1 MTHLA
6 YLLTNAFQT
15 KMTPWGLPWTLW
27 LHQLDPHW
35 CMLRITVGKP
45 KGEGYDPWKLGFVD
59 GKFQD
64 SGAQG
69 YENTM
74 FATCENSEHVPVTAT
89 LRSHLNFFLPED
101 ILRSFNFWTPRVS
114 EGIALH
120 GGKWWCSPMQNLY
133 LQNAQVFWSRSS
145 SGVKLPSL
153 CVYLCILIHLFFCL
167 VLKAPNLYI
176 LQYFIFWNLWQGSCV
191 PQNLF
196 PFNIDSRSATAEA
209 WIHLSLPWEGTG
221 TWYFRRP
228 AMKVSWRGLINIIN
242 IMLELRT
249 MLGVLHVIDKIVLG
263 IFGIHVHGILAF
275 VSFFVRKSWHLS
287 RSPQQVTKRWCNK
300 SHWRRNHP
308 LDGILILLIQGCYI
322 VFSCIIT
329 CIIRLYFIE
338 YCITLNCIMI
348 CHFMYYYAI
357 LYCMIFWLF

>member
-1 MTHLA
+1 MP
-6 YLLTNAFQT
+6 FQQRW
-15 KMTPWGLPWTLW
+15 TPLGLPWTLW
-27 LHQLDPHW
+27 LNQLDPHW

-45 KGEGYDPWKLGFVD
+45 NGEGYDPWKLGFVD

-114 EGIALH
+114 DGMHCMVGNNDVLQCKICTCKMLRFSEAGAAVV
-120 GGKWWCSPMQNLY
+120 SNY
-133 LQNAQVFWSRSS
+133 LR
-145 SGVKLPSL
+145 
-153 CVYLCILIHLFFCL
+153 YLSIFAYWFIFLFCL
-167 VLKAPNLYI
+167 VFKAPNLYI

-209 WIHLSLPWEGTG
+209 WIHLTLPWEGTG
-221 TWYFRRP
+221 TWYGP
-228 AMKVSWRGLINIIN
+228 SCYESVSWRGLINIII

-249 MLGVLHVIDKIVLG
+249 MLGVLHVGVSKNNGTPKSSILIGFSIINHPFWGTPIVG
-263 IFGIHVHGILAF
+263 NTHVDWQDSFRNIRDTFCMPRHSSLFCQEILA
-275 VSFFVRKSWHLS
+275 S
-287 RSPQQVTKRWCNK
+287 
-300 SHWRRNHP
+300 
-308 LDGILILLIQGCYI
+308 
-322 VFSCIIT
+322 
-329 CIIRLYFIE
+329 
-338 YCITLNCIMI
+338 
-348 CHFMYYYAI
+348 
-357 LYCMIFWLF
+357 